1 MGVSK
6 RKIAYGEK
14 QNMVPLVRNPD
25 LVKKDF
31 PGISVWPWSKRNLA
45 KLSDPKYSEIRQRI
59 SQLDPGEI
67 TRISASKQFLL
78 RISALDLSRVTET
91 DVRACIQ
98 PRTFFPGNVLNLDNI
113 QRVKRGPIQVLGN
126 IIGGWLRLK
135 FPRKT
140 PKYDYA
146 FMVHPRNWTDV
157 LGGAPF
163 LKFLPKKWGVALV
176 KRFPPFKLSNIT
188 GLKDENGKP
197 LTGAIVCIGWDLKM
211 FESDLRGREQKIAD
225 MVKLVKNM
233 GAKYAG
239 FAGLLAWASRYGRC
253 LEGTVSRKEIEK
265 IIEGEKVRW
274 EQLARLFENPADTN
288 LKPKPLAEVKDAVA
302 QLDLNR
308 NKKRELLALFQWADR
323 VGQEL
328 NEMHVTTGHPFTV
341 AILSSMVNKVIG
353 LHPKKNPLV
362 AIVGA
367 AGSTGSCCCRQLAK
381 DGVNNLLLVDRE
393 KSSGVT
399 DLSLLS
405 SEIAQLN
412 RDATIKTSVNLEDLK
427 QAEIIVVVSS
437 SDEVL
442 INAEHLKPGAIVIDD
457 TQPRNVSPKIVEERK
472 DIRVIT
478 VLAQIKGLIP
488 NYSFDKHIPLT
499 DVVFTCVGDII
510 ARLLTRTTGGSTGP
524 ADMASVQ
531 RVMEMARQIEETRGF
546 NPLEPIFTTYLRQ
559 FIPDDDLVNIAR
571 LTLTQAPV

>member
-1 MGVSK
+1 M
-6 RKIAYGEK
+6 I
-14 QNMVPLVRNPD
+14 PLVRNPD
-25 LVKKDF
+25 LVKKGF
-31 PGISVWPWSKRNLA
+31 PGISVWPWSRRNLA
-45 KLSDPKYSEIRQRI
+45 KLSEPKYSEIQQRI
-59 SQLDPGEI
+59 RQLDQGDI

-78 RISALDLSRVTET
+78 RIRSLDLSKVTET
-91 DVRACIQ
+91 DLRACIE
-98 PRTFFPGNVLNLDNI
+98 PRTLFSGSVLNLDNI
-113 QRVKRGPIQVLGN
+113 QRVKRGPIQVLGS

-140 PKYDYA
+140 PKYDYV

-163 LKFLPKKWGVALV
+163 LKLLPKKWGVALL

-188 GLKDENGKP
+188 GLKDESGKP
-197 LTGAIVCIGWDLKM
+197 LTGAVVCIGWDLKM
-211 FESDLRGREQKIAD
+211 FESDVRGREEKIAD
-225 MVKLVKNM
+225 MVRLVKNM

-253 LEGTVSRKEIEK
+253 LEGTVSRKEIDK
-265 IIEGEKVRW
+265 IIEGGRVTFKK
-274 EQLARLFENPADTN
+274 LAQLFENPADAN
-288 LKPKPLAEVKDAVA
+288 LKPKPLAEVKGALA
-302 QLDLNR
+302 QLDLNQT
-308 NKKRELLALFQWADR
+308 KRKELLTLFQWADR

-328 NEMHVTTGHPFTV
+328 SEMHVTTGHPFTV
-341 AILSSMVNKVIG
+341 AILSSMVNKVIR

-381 DGVNNLLLVDRE
+381 NGVNNLLLVDRE

-399 DLSLLS
+399 DLSVLS
-405 SEIAQLN
+405 SEVAQLN
-412 RDATIKTSVNLEDLK
+412 RQATVKTSVNLEDIK

-457 TQPRNVSPKIVEERK
+457 TQPRNVNPKIVEERK
-472 DIRVIT
+472 DVRVIT
-478 VLAQIKGLIP
+478 VLAQIKGLNP

-499 DVVFTCVGDII
+499 DAVFTCVGDII
-510 ARLLTRTTGGSTGP
+510 ARLLTRTASGSTGP

-531 RVMEMARQIEETRGF
+531 QVMDMAEQIEKTNGF

-559 FIPDDDLVNIAR
+559 VIPDDDLANIAL
-571 LTLTQAPV
+571 LTLTQTTV

>member
-1 MGVSK
+1 M
-6 RKIAYGEK
+6 A
-14 QNMVPLVRNPD
+14 PLVRSPD

-31 PGISVWPWSKRNLA
+31 PGISVWPWSRRNLA
-45 KLSDPKYSEIRQRI
+45 KLSEPKYSEIQQRI
-59 SQLDPGEI
+59 SQLDQGDI
-67 TRISASKQFLL
+67 ARISASKQFLL
-78 RISALDLSRVTET
+78 RIRSLDLSKVTET
-91 DVRACIQ
+91 DLRACME
-98 PRTFFPGNVLNLDNI
+98 PRTLFSGNVLNLDNI
-113 QRVKRGPIQVLGN
+113 QRVKRGPIQVLGS

-135 FPRKT
+135 FPRKA

-163 LKFLPKKWGVALV
+163 LKLLPKKWGVALL

-188 GLKDENGKP
+188 GLKDQSGKP
-197 LTGAIVCIGWDLKM
+197 LTGAVVCIGWDLKM
-211 FESDLRGREQKIAD
+211 FESDVRGREKKIAD
-225 MVKLVKNM
+225 MVRLVKNM

-253 LEGTVSRKEIEK
+253 LEGTVSRKEIDK
-265 IIEGEKVRW
+265 IIEGGSVTF
-274 EQLARLFENPADTN
+274 EQLAKLFENPADAN
-288 LKPKPLAEVKDAVA
+288 LKPKPLAEVKYAIT

-308 NKKRELLALFQWADR
+308 TKRKELFALFQWADR

-328 NEMHVTTGHPFTV
+328 SEMHVTTGHPFTV
-341 AILSSMVNKVIG
+341 AILSSMVDKVIR

-362 AIVGA
+362 AVVGA
-367 AGSTGSCCCRQLAK
+367 AGSTGSCCCRRLAIN
-381 DGVNNLLLVDRE
+381 GVNNLLLVDRE

-405 SEIAQLN
+405 SEVARLN
-412 RDATIKTSVNLEDLK
+412 RQATVRTSVNLEDIK

-457 TQPRNVSPKIVEERK
+457 TQPRNVNPKIIEERK
-472 DIRVIT
+472 DVRVIT
-478 VLAQIKGLIP
+478 VLAQIKGLNP

-510 ARLLTRTTGGSTGP
+510 ARLLTRTASGSTGP
-524 ADMASVQ
+524 ADMASVR
-531 RVMEMARQIEETRGF
+531 RVIDMAEQIEKTNGF

-559 FIPDDDLVNIAR
+559 VIPDDDLVNIAR
-571 LTLTQAPV
+571 LTLAQTTV